1 MRRRVGVIVA
11 ALICVAAELHAQAPR
26 VVEDWSDRPA
36 AGRLPA
42 TWSFY
47 GREPKL
53 KFPRRSSSTRA
64 GARSG

>member
-1 MRRRVGVIVA
+1 MRLRVGVIVA
-11 ALICVAAELHAQAPR
+11 ALIGVAVDLPAQAPR

-47 GREPKL
+47 GREPTL
-53 KFPRRSSSTRA
+53 KFPPAVVIDEGRRA
-64 GARSG
+64 L